1 VGAFETVIEVMRDLD
16 MFTLG
21 FPFLLVFVLIYGVLD
36 REDFFEEDSITAVA
50 SLAFAF
56 MSAGGIYAFEAG
68 SLFVGLAGVVGV
80 TVFVILGLVVV
91 LASAGVDFEEY
102 LYGGEGDYGGK
113 MPAILGIVL
122 FMFGLVSV
130 LWYFI
135 PVVDLLGA
143 GDLSLSIPPGVF
155 NVAVLLLVVG
165 GVVVLIAR
173 EDSGGED
180 EQADSE
186 DEGDD

>member
-1 VGAFETVIEVMRDLD
+1 VGAFETVIKTMRDLD

-21 FPFLLVFVLIYGVLD
+21 FPFLLVFVLTYGVLD
-36 REDFFEEDSITAVA
+36 REDFFEDDSITAVA

-68 SLFVGLAGVVGV
+68 SLFTGLAGVVGV
-80 TVFVILGLVVV
+80 TIFVILGLLIV

-102 LYGGEGDYGGK
+102 LYGGDEDYGGK
-113 MPAILGIVL
+113 MPAILGVVL

-135 PVVDLLGA
+135 PVIEILGLE
-143 GDLSLSIPPGVF
+143 DLSLSVPSGILNTILF
-155 NVAVLLLVVG
+155 VVG
-165 GVVVLIAR
+165 TAGVVALIAR
-173 EDSGGED
+173 EDNGDEEEEGENDDGGD
-180 EQADSE
+180 
-186 DEGDD
+186 